1 MDEQYIRKL
10 YLQAYQKYIFNLK
23 LGRSELVA
31 YYTGQ
36 LAMLTDS
43 FSNYLGTTEEIQ
55 RLKDKAEANALEHV
69 EFYEKSNIEDI
80 I

>member
-1 MDEQYIRKL
+1 MDKQYISKL

-23 LGRSELVA
+23 LGRAELA
-31 YYTGQ
+31 SYYTGQ

-55 RLKDKAEANALEHV
+55 RLKDKAEANALEHI

>member
-23 LGRSELVA
+23 LGRAELVA

-36 LAMLTDS
+36 LAILTDS

>member
-1 MDEQYIRKL
+1 LDKQYISKL

-23 LGRSELVA
+23 LGRAELVS

-55 RLKDKAEANALEHV
+55 RLKDKAEANALEHY